1 MKRMVRWNRR
11 VRWLTA
17 TMMTCYGLSL
27 GNGCMDSEIAK
38 RFREAYVP
46 GLMEGL
52 STAVSAPGQAEAG
65 LRIAWAALMNGIGAM
80 FDVRTPSSSSN

>member
-11 VRWLTA
+11 ARWLTA
-17 TMMTCYGLSL
+17 AMMTCYGFSL
-27 GNGCMDSEIAK
+27 GNGCMDSDIAK
-38 RFREAYVP
+38 RFRDAYVP

-52 STAVSAPGQAEAG
+52 STAVSAPGQAEQG

-80 FDVRTPSSSSN
+80 FEVRTPATSSK